1 MVEAPTQ
8 KYWELR
14 LQNCRE
20 AFEKNNFEAFIARNP
35 AEAGQI
41 VIDQILPAIKPSI
54 VSYGDSL
61 TLFESGLID
70 YFKKNSEITFIDT
83 FDAKAPREEIIERRR
98 KALLS
103 DLFFSGTNAVVESG
117 ALVNLDMVGNRVGGM
132 VFGPQWVVIMVGR
145 NKIVSDLE
153 QAIDRIK
160 ELAAPANAI
169 RHDQK
174 TPCAKTAYCMD
185 CSSPGRI
192 CNVWSIHEKS
202 YPKGRIKVILI
213 NQDLGL

>member
-1 MVEAPTQ
+1 METPAK

-14 LQNCRE
+14 LQNCKE
-20 AFEKNNFEAFIARNP
+20 AFEKNNFEAFIAQTP
-35 AEAGQI
+35 AEAGHI
-41 VIDQILPAIKPSI
+41 VIDQILPALKVKS

-61 TLFESGLID
+61 TLFDTGVLEF
-70 YFKKNSEITFIDT
+70 FKKNSKFTLIDT
-83 FDAKAPREEIIERRR
+83 FDKKASRQEIIKRRR
-98 KALLS
+98 NALLS

-153 QAIDRIK
+153 QAMDRIK

>member
-1 MVEAPTQ
+1 METPNQ

-14 LQNCRE
+14 LQSCKD
-20 AFEKNNFEAFIARNP
+20 ALEKNNFEAFIAQTP

-41 VIDQILPAIKPSI
+41 VIDQILPEMNVKR
-54 VSYGDSL
+54 VSWGDSL
-61 TLFESGLID
+61 TLYETNVLEF
-70 YFKKNSEITFIDT
+70 FKKDSEINLIET
-83 FDAKAPREEIIERRR
+83 FDEKASREEIIERRR
-98 KALLS
+98 NALLS

-132 VFGPQWVVIMVGR
+132 VFGPKWVVIMVGR

-153 QAIDRIK
+153 QAMDRIK
-160 ELAAPANAI
+160 NLAAPANAI
-169 RHDQK
+169 RHEQK
-174 TPCAKTAYCMD
+174 TPCVKTSYCMD
-185 CSSPGRI
+185 CNSPARI
-192 CNVWSIHEKS
+192 CNIWTIHEKS

>member
-1 MVEAPTQ
+1 VETPTQ

-14 LQNCRE
+14 LQSCKD
-20 AFEKNNFEAFIARNP
+20 AFEQNNFEAFIAQTP
-35 AEAGQI
+35 VEAGQI
-41 VIDQILPAIKPSI
+41 VIDQILPAINVKS

-61 TLFESGLID
+61 TLFETGVLKF
-70 YFKKNSEITFIDT
+70 FKKNSNITLIDT
-83 FDAKAPREEIIERRR
+83 FDKKASREEIIERRR

-103 DLFFSGTNAVVESG
+103 DLFLSGTNAVVEFG

-132 VFGPQWVVIMVGR
+132 VFGPKWVVIMVGR

-153 QAIDRIK
+153 QAMDRIK
-160 ELAAPANAI
+160 NLAAPANAI
-169 RHDQK
+169 RHEQK
-174 TPCAKTAYCMD
+174 TPCVKTSYCMD
-185 CSSPGRI
+185 CNSPARI
-192 CNVWSIHEKS
+192 CNIWTIHEKS

>member
-1 MVEAPTQ
+1 METPTQ

-14 LQNCRE
+14 LQSCKDALE
-20 AFEKNNFEAFIARNP
+20 QNNFEAFIAQTP
-35 AEAGQI
+35 VEAGQI
-41 VIDQILPAIKPSI
+41 VIDQILPAINVKS

-61 TLFESGLID
+61 TLFETGVLEF
-70 YFKKNSEITFIDT
+70 FKKNSNITLIDT
-83 FDAKAPREEIIERRR
+83 FDKKASREEIIERRR

-103 DLFFSGTNAVVESG
+103 DLFLSGTNAVVEFG

-132 VFGPQWVVIMVGR
+132 VFGPKWVVIMVGR

-153 QAIDRIK
+153 QAMDRIK
-160 ELAAPANAI
+160 NLAAPANAI
-169 RHDQK
+169 RHEQK
-174 TPCAKTAYCMD
+174 TPCVKTSYCMD
-185 CSSPGRI
+185 CNSPARI
-192 CNVWSIHEKS
+192 CNIWTIHEKS

>member
-1 MVEAPTQ
+1 VETPTQ

-14 LQNCRE
+14 LQSCKD
-20 AFEKNNFEAFIARNP
+20 ALEKNNFEAYIAQTP

-41 VIDQILPAIKPSI
+41 VIDQILPAINVKS

-61 TLFESGLID
+61 TLFETGVLEF
-70 YFKKNSEITFIDT
+70 FKKNSKITLIDT
-83 FDAKAPREEIIERRR
+83 FDKKASREEIIERRR
-98 KALLS
+98 NALLS
-103 DLFFSGTNAVVESG
+103 DLFFSGANAVVEFG

-132 VFGPQWVVIMVGR
+132 VFGPKWVVIMVGR

-153 QAIDRIK
+153 QAMERIK
-160 ELAAPANAI
+160 NLAAPANAI
-169 RHDQK
+169 RHEQK
-174 TPCAKTAYCMD
+174 TPCVKTSYCMD
-185 CSSPGRI
+185 CSSPARI
-192 CNVWSIHEKS
+192 CNVWTIHEKS

>member
-1 MVEAPTQ
+1 METPTQ

-14 LQNCRE
+14 LQSCKD
-20 AFEKNNFEAFIARNP
+20 ALEKNNFEAYIAQTP

-41 VIDQILPAIKPSI
+41 VIDQILPAINVKS

-61 TLFESGLID
+61 TLFETGVLKF
-70 YFKKNSEITFIDT
+70 FKKKSKITLIDT
-83 FDAKAPREEIIERRR
+83 FDKKASREEIIERRR
-98 KALLS
+98 NALLS
-103 DLFFSGTNAVVESG
+103 DLFFSGANAVVEFG

-132 VFGPQWVVIMVGR
+132 VFGPKWVVIMVGR

-153 QAIDRIK
+153 QAMERIK
-160 ELAAPANAI
+160 NLAAPANAI
-169 RHDQK
+169 RHEQK
-174 TPCAKTAYCMD
+174 TPCVKTSYCMD
-185 CSSPGRI
+185 CSSPARI
-192 CNVWSIHEKS
+192 CNVWTIHEKS

>member
-1 MVEAPTQ
+1 VEAPTQ

-14 LQNCRE
+14 LQSCKD
-20 AFEKNNFEAFIARNP
+20 ALEKNNFEAFIAQSP

-41 VIDQILPAIKPSI
+41 VIDQILPEIDVKS

-61 TLFESGLID
+61 TLFDTGVLE
-70 YFKKNSEITFIDT
+70 FFRKNSKITLIDT
-83 FDAKAPREEIIERRR
+83 FDKKASREEIIERRR
-98 KALLS
+98 KALLC
-103 DLFFSGTNAVVESG
+103 DLFFSGTNAVVEFG
-117 ALVNLDMVGNRVGGM
+117 ALVNLDMTGNRVGGM
-132 VFGPQWVVIMVGR
+132 VFGPKWVVIMVGR

-153 QAIDRIK
+153 QAMDRIK
-160 ELAAPANAI
+160 NLAAPANAI

-174 TPCAKTAYCMD
+174 TPCVKTSYCMD
-185 CSSPGRI
+185 CNSPARI
-192 CNVWSIHEKS
+192 CNIWTIHEKS

>member
-1 MVEAPTQ
+1 METPTQ

-14 LQNCRE
+14 LQSCKD
-20 AFEKNNFEAFIARNP
+20 ALEKNNFEAYIAQTP

-41 VIDQILPAIKPSI
+41 VIDQILPAINVKS

-61 TLFESGLID
+61 TLFETGVLEF
-70 YFKKNSEITFIDT
+70 FKKNSKITLIDT
-83 FDAKAPREEIIERRR
+83 FDKKASREEIIERRR

-103 DLFFSGTNAVVESG
+103 DLFLSGTNAVVEFG

-132 VFGPQWVVIMVGR
+132 VFGPKWVVIMVGR

-153 QAIDRIK
+153 QAMERIK
-160 ELAAPANAI
+160 NLAAPANAI
-169 RHDQK
+169 RHEQK
-174 TPCAKTAYCMD
+174 TPCVKTSYCMD
-185 CSSPGRI
+185 CSSPARI
-192 CNVWSIHEKS
+192 CNVWTIHEKS